1 MTLLCFSHVNDDVH
15 GLASIRLDCVIGD
28 CEQFSR
34 KPDFVT

>member
-1 MTLLCFSHVNDDVH
+1 MTFLCFSHVNDDVH

-34 KPDFVT
+34 KLEFVT